1 LSLLHLLASPARSP
15 ATTAFWKAIQ
25 EELASGKPVSAY
37 LLHEG
42 ATALLD
48 SRLSKLIPQGLR
60 LFACPRAVETFA
72 PKHNFEI
79 VLGGPGLLAELV
91 ERCSLTHSYNPE

>member
-1 LSLLHLLASPARSP
+1 MSVLHLLASSPRTPA
-15 ATTAFWKAIQ
+15 ATLFWKAVQ

-48 SRLSKLIPQGLR
+48 SRLSKLIPLGLR

-72 PKHNFEI
+72 PKHNLEI